1 MVQRG
6 QKTSL
11 EERIEIGKRWE
22 SGQTDPQIAI
32 AMGRPR
38 PTVRKWRRKYQRE
51 GRLGLASRM
60 GRPPTGALG
69 QFPIEMQGAV
79 REMRER
85 HSGWGPLTIRTE
97 LEDGQRF
104 VGMRLPSRSRIA
116 AFLKQEDFTRKYERH
131 SELPQPQAVEP
142 ERAHEEWEVDAKGV
156 IKVPDLGSVS
166 IININDLFSRLK
178 VDSFPCLNTSHP
190 NTRDYQLVFR
200 RAFLNHGL
208 PRRVSL
214 DHDSVFYD
222 NASASPYPATLHLWL
237 IALDVDVY
245 FIKQKPPAAHSVIER
260 AHQTINLQA
269 VVGQVFA
276 DGSALQQSLD
286 DRLDFLNSRFPSR
299 SLDGQPPLVAHPEAQ
314 HSGQPYRPEWEEDM
328 LNMQRVYDYLAQGR
342 WFRRTSTHSQF
353 SLGAHRYNLGKD
365 LGNQTV
371 EITFDAQTREFK
383 CLLEDG
389 SREIRLAA
397 QGLTKA
403 DLIGELGPLIALPA
417 YQLALP
423 FSRAAWREMTLC
435 NSLTGTTL

>member
-6 QKTSL
+6 QRTSL
-11 EERIEIGKRWE
+11 EERVEIGERWE
-22 SGQTDPQIAI
+22 AGQTDPQIAVAI
-32 AMGRPR
+32 GRPL
-38 PTVRKWRRKYQRE
+38 PTVRKWRRRYQRE
-51 GRLGLASRM
+51 GRAGLASRM

-69 QFPIEMQGAV
+69 QFSLEIRDAV

-85 HSGWGPLTIRTE
+85 HPGWGPLTIRTE
-97 LEDGQRF
+97 LKDDQRF
-104 VGMRLPSRSRIA
+104 VGMKLPSRSRIA
-116 AFLKQEDFTRKYERH
+116 AFLKQEGLTRKYERH
-131 SELPQPQAVEP
+131 SELPQPQTVEP
-142 ERAHEEWEVDAKGV
+142 KRAHEKWEVDAKGV

-166 IININDLFSRLK
+166 VININDLFSRLK

-200 RAFLNHGL
+200 RAFLNRGL
-208 PRRVSL
+208 PQQVSL

-222 NASASPYPATLHLWL
+222 NASASPYPTTLHLWL
-237 IALDVDVY
+237 IALNVDVC
-245 FIKQKPPAAHSVIER
+245 FIKQKPPAEHSVIER
-260 AHQTINLQA
+260 AHRTINQQA
-269 VVGQVFA
+269 IVGQVFA
-276 DGSALQQSLD
+276 DDLAIQQSLD

-299 SLDGQPPLVAHPEAQ
+299 SLDGLPPLVAHPEAQ

-328 LNMQRVYDYLAQGR
+328 LDMRRVYDYLAQGR
-342 WFRRTSTHSQF
+342 WFRRTSTHGQF
-353 SLGAHRYNLGKD
+353 SLGAHCYNLGKD

-389 SREIRLAA
+389 NQEIRLAA

-403 DLIGELGPLIALPA
+403 DLMGELGPLIALPA

-423 FSRAAWREMTLC
+423 FSRTAWREMTLC
-435 NSLTGTTL
+435 NSLTDTTL

>member
-11 EERIEIGKRWE
+11 EERIEIGERWE
-22 SGQTDPQIAI
+22 SGQTDPQIAVAI
-32 AMGRPR
+32 GRPI

-51 GRLGLASRM
+51 GRSGLASRM

-69 QFPIEMQGAV
+69 QFPLEMQDAV
-79 REMRER
+79 REMRES
-85 HSGWGPLTIRTE
+85 HSGWGPLTIRAE
-97 LEDGQRF
+97 LKDDQRF

-116 AFLKQEDFTRKYERH
+116 AFLRQEGFTRKYERH
-131 SELPQPQAVEP
+131 TELPQPQAVEP

-156 IKVPDLGSVS
+156 IKVPNLGSVS
-166 IININDLFSRLK
+166 IININYLFSRLR

-200 RAFLNHGL
+200 RAFLNRGL
-208 PRRVSL
+208 PKRVSL

-222 NASASPYPATLHLWL
+222 NASASPYPTTLHLWL
-237 IALDVDVY
+237 ISLGVDVC

-260 AHQTINLQA
+260 AHQTINRQA

-299 SLDGQPPLVAHPEAQ
+299 SLDGQPPLVAYPEAQ
-314 HSGQPYRPEWEEDM
+314 HSGQPYRPEWEDDM
-328 LNMQRVYDYLAQGR
+328 LDMQRVYDYLAQGR
-342 WFRRTSTHSQF
+342 WFRRTSTHGQF
-353 SLGAHRYNLGKD
+353 SLGTHRYNVGKD
-365 LGNQTV
+365 LGNQTL
-371 EITFDAQTREFK
+371 EITFDTHAREFK
-383 CLLEDG
+383 CLSEDG
-389 SREIRLAA
+389 SQEIRLAA

-403 DLIGELGPLIALPA
+403 NLTGELGPLIALPA

-435 NSLTGTTL
+435 DSLIGTTL